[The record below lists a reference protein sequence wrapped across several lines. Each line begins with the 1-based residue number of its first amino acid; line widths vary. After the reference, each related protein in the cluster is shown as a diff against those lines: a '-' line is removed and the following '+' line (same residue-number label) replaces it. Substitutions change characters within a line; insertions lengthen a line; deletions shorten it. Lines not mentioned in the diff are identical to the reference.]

1 MYIGR
6 MELQPEGEDRGAGIE
21 LARLADEARMYVRH
35 AKSEKTRRA
44 YLSDWEHFQAWCRDH
59 SVAFCPAEPQTI
71 ALYITDLAHSRKP
84 STIGRRLA
92 SISQYHQAARQPSP
106 TSAIEVRVVMSGIR
120 RKKGMAQVRKR
131 PLLAPDLAEA
141 LRTIPETLL
150 GLRNRALLL
159 IGFTGALRRSE
170 LVSLRWD
177 QIHKVGWQNVDE
189 INPNVVGGLRILIA
203 RSKTDQEGEGR
214 AIGIPFGENPIH
226 CPVRA
231 LEAWR
236 EASGL
241 SAGAVFRVVGRANRV
256 MDEPL
261 SDKAVARLVKQV
273 VKASGLNPAD
283 FSGHSLR
290 SGLATSASAAGASER
305 SIMEQTG
312 HRDLKTVRK
321 YIREGSL
328 FRENAAAMVQIK

>member
-1 MYIGR
+1 MYSGR
-6 MELQPEGEDRGAGIE
+6 MELQPDGGDRDTGIE
-21 LARLADEARMYVRH
+21 LARLVGEAGMYVRH

-44 YLSDWEHFQAWCRDH
+44 YLADWDHFQGWCREH
-59 SVAFCPAEPQTI
+59 SVSACPAEPRTV
-71 ALYITDLAHSRKP
+71 ALYVTDLARSRKP

-92 SISQYHQAARQPSP
+92 SISQYHQAACQPSP
-106 TSAIEVRVVMSGIR
+106 TSAVEVRVVMSGIR
-120 RKKGMAQVRKR
+120 RKKGMAQLRKR
-131 PLLAPDLAEA
+131 PLLAQDLTNALPAIPD
-141 LRTIPETLL
+141 TLL

-170 LVSLRWD
+170 LVALRWD
-177 QIHKVGWQNVDE
+177 QIHKVGWRSVEE
-189 INPNVVGGLRILIA
+189 IDPKAMGGLRIEIA
-203 RSKTDQEGEGR
+203 KSKTDQEGEGR
-214 AIGIPFGENPIH
+214 VIGIPFGENPAH

-236 EASGL
+236 AASGL
-241 SAGAVFRVVGRANRV
+241 TDGAVFRVVGRANRV
-256 MDEPL
+256 MEEPL

-273 VKASGLNPAD
+273 AAISGLNPAE

-290 SGLATSASAAGASER
+290 AGLATSAAAAGASER

-321 YIREGSL
+321 YIRDGSL
-328 FRENAAAMVQIK
+328 FRENAAAKVGL